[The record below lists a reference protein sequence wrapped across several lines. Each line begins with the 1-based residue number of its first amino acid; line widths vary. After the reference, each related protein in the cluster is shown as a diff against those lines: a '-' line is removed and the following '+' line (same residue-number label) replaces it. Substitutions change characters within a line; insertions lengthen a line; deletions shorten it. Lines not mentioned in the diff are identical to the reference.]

1 MQVLIFFDDVIA
13 DIINNKKLSR
23 IATKLVTGRKLN
35 ISLALITQSFFAVP
49 NNIRLNSKHYFI
61 MKISNKQE
69 PQLIA
74 INHSS
79 DIHVKEFWNF
89 KHCKTMLYFNQRHN
103 FPLDNHLLFEKKS
116 NLIFDKKYWT

>member
-1 MQVLIFFDDVIA
+1 
-13 DIINNKKLSR
+13 
-23 IATKLVTGRKLN
+23 
-35 ISLALITQSFFAVP
+35 
-49 NNIRLNSKHYFI
+49 